1 MYTNLIH
8 VRGVVFMSCVWR
20 LGFIGL
26 KLKSIWRGPIETAYQ
41 TSTVPERLYTL
52 RIFITT

>member
-8 VRGVVFMSCVWR
+8 VRGVVFMSCVRR